1 MVIGG
6 ILWQILWHWRNKK
19 PWFMADPIT
28 MGFHSLL
35 EESTIITMVYV
46 TTDIMVLN
54 HGLLFGLWIKTVWK
68 YYRIL

>member
-1 MVIGG
+1 
-6 ILWQILWHWRNKK
+6 
-19 PWFMADPIT
+19 MADPIT

-54 HGLLFGLWIKTVWK
+54 HGLLFGLWIKTLWK